1 MLKVLNYTIDI
12 FLIGYTLY
20 FLIFVLLGLKTKK
33 NKNFKKPKNKF
44 AVVIP
49 AHNEEKVVGHLIK
62 NLKKLDYPNNLYDI
76 YVVADNCEDSTA
88 NKAKNLGV
96 NVFKRFNQK
105 NKGKGYA
112 LKYAFRQLGFIQGN
126 TEYDAA
132 VVFDADNLVKENFL
146 KAMNTRLLQG
156 EKIIQAYID
165 AKNPDDNWVTAT
177 FSMMFWI
184 NDRYNL
190 LSRFNVGLSS
200 VLMGT
205 GMCISKES
213 LAEIGWDTV
222 TLTEDLEYSI
232 QALLKDTKTTFAR
245 ETKIFDEKPVSFY
258 ASCRQRLRWGRG
270 QLSVL
275 FKYIPK
281 MLMQGIKELNI
292 VKIDS
297 AMRLIQQPF
306 LMTYFVVT
314 ILRLTFPGTF
324 NSPLFNLFIQNIKT
338 LGFILPI
345 MPFIIPSSVYLL
357 DNLSFDSFKYVI
369 FFPIFMYSWV
379 LILYYALFTLNNKSW
394 LPTEHFRS
402 VSHEELQKNMK

>member
-1 MLKVLNYTIDI
+1 MKILNYGIDI
-12 FLIGYTLY
+12 FLIGYMIY
-20 FLIFVLLGLKTKK
+20 FLLFVFLGLRTKK
-33 NKNFKKPKNKF
+33 NNDLKEPANRF
-44 AVVIP
+44 AVIIP
-49 AHNEEKVVGHLIK
+49 AHNEEKVIDKLIE
-62 NLKKLDYPNNLYDI
+62 NLRNLNYPKDLYDI
-76 YVVADNCEDSTA
+76 YVVADNCEDDTA
-88 NKAKNLGV
+88 QKAKEQGV
-96 NVFKRFNQK
+96 NVLSRFNQEK
-105 NKGKGYA
+105 KGKGYA
-112 LKYAFRQLGFIQGN
+112 LRYAFRSLGFLNGK
-126 TEYDAA
+126 TDYDAA
-132 VVFDADNLVKENFL
+132 VVFDADNLVQENFL

-165 AKNPDDNWVTAT
+165 SKNPADNWVTAT

-281 MLMQGIKELNI
+281 MMLQGIKELNI

>member
-1 MLKVLNYTIDI
+1 M
-12 FLIGYTLY
+12 
-20 FLIFVLLGLKTKK
+20 
-33 NKNFKKPKNKF
+33 
-44 AVVIP
+44 
-49 AHNEEKVVGHLIK
+49 
-62 NLKKLDYPNNLYDI
+62 
-76 YVVADNCEDSTA
+76 
-88 NKAKNLGV
+88 
-96 NVFKRFNQK
+96 
-105 NKGKGYA
+105 
-112 LKYAFRQLGFIQGN
+112 QGN

-281 MLMQGIKELNI
+281 MMLQGIKDLNI

-297 AMRLIQQPF
+297 GLRLIQQPF
-306 LMTYFVVT
+306 LMFYFVVT
-314 ILRLTFPGTF
+314 LLRISFPATF
-324 NSPLFNLFIQNIKT
+324 NSPLFNLFIRNIKT
-338 LGFILPI
+338 LGFILPL
-345 MPFIIPSSVYLL
+345 MPYLIPSSVYFL
-357 DNLSFDSFKYVI
+357 DNLSFSSFKYIV
-369 FFPIFMYSWV
+369 FFPIFMYSWI
-379 LILYYALFTLNNKSW
+379 LILYYALFTLDNKSW
-394 LPTEHFRS
+394 LPTKHFRN
-402 VSHEELQKNMK
+402 VSRDELQKDLN